1 MTTITLDLLSFLDLN
16 DEQFYQLCQENP
28 DIKIERNI
36 KGNLIIMPPT
46 GGETGNR
53 NFSVLGQLWVWVEAN
68 PDLGLGFDSST
79 EFNLPNGGDRSP
91 DAAWI
96 ALERWQALTPE
107 QKKKFPPICP
117 DFVIELRSES
127 DRLSKLQEKMQE
139 YIASGLRL
147 GWLIDPK
154 NKVVEIY
161 RQGKEVEILQSPATL
176 SGEDVLPGFV
186 LTLARIFN

>member
-1 MTTITLDLLSFLDLN
+1 MSTITLDLLSFLDLN

-28 DIKIERNI
+28 DIKIERDT

-53 NFSVLGQLWVWVEAN
+53 NFSVLGQLWAWVEAN
-68 PDLGLGFDSST
+68 PELGLGFDSST

-91 DAAWI
+91 DAAWVS
-96 ALERWQALTPE
+96 LERWLSLTPE
-107 QKKKFPPICP
+107 QKKRFPPICP

-127 DRLSKLQEKMQE
+127 DRLIKLQEKMQE

-161 RQGKEVEILQSPATL
+161 RQGSPVEVLRSPATL
-176 SGEDVLPGFV
+176 SGENVLPGFV
-186 LTLARIFN
+186 LTLLKIMK